1 MQESLK
7 NIKWKYWMA
16 ILKGIKAIKM
26 IKTYINQKFEGKN
39 NLNPKY
45 NASR

>member
-1 MQESLK
+1 MT
-7 NIKWKYWMA
+7 

-26 IKTYINQKFEGKN
+26 NKTYTNQKLERKN

-45 NASR
+45 KA